1 MGNLIDSLLNYQS
14 RSELELSDRAER
26 MKPTKEP
33 LKLGPK
39 ERSIHFLRGVDS
51 RAGFA
56 LAGFYIFIA
65 SGSEE
70 MNTTSIEG
78 YPGAVLQS
86 YLSHSS
92 LNNISLAC
100 RKVFDHGV
108 KGSLTGALFA
118 KTKDVVL
125 EQHAEYWSNSS
136 GKSIEE
142 ALQALRLLRSF
153 FRVCSK
159 SNSELFLEESPLCK
173 RIGFLKQYADRAAS
187 HLSLDNYEV
196 DIVDVSHVVASLT
209 LVAEIIRSFDRSYA
223 DASSYNDLDE
233 ASYSSAKAIFPNII
247 EHRLFEHINIE
258 RQARFCWLRGEEEG
272 LHMLLKQI
280 AYATGFA

>member
-1 MGNLIDSLLNYQS
+1 MVNIIDVILSHRS
-14 RSELELSDRAER
+14 RSELDLPERAER
-26 MKPTKEP
+26 MTPTKEP
-33 LKLGPK
+33 SKLEPL

-65 SGSEE
+65 SSSKKL
-70 MNTTSIEG
+70 NTTSIEG

-118 KTKDVVL
+118 KTNDVVL
-125 EQHAEYWSNSS
+125 EKHAKYWSNSS
-136 GKSIEE
+136 GKSVEE
-142 ALQALRLLRSF
+142 AFQALKLLRSF
-153 FRVCSK
+153 FKICSK
-159 SNSELFLEESPLCK
+159 SSSDLFLEESSLCK

-196 DIVDVSHVVASLT
+196 DMVDVSHVVASLT
-209 LVAEIIRSFDRSYA
+209 LVAEIVRSFDRSH
-223 DASSYNDLDE
+223 DEPSSYNDLDE
-233 ASYSSAKAIFPNII
+233 ASYKSAKAIFPNII
-247 EHRLFEHINIE
+247 EHRLFENINIE
-258 RQARFCWLRGEEEG
+258 RQARFCWVRREEEG

-280 AYATGFA
+280 AYTTGFA